1 MRAAVR
7 ADRFTAEGTIFYTR
21 NNLMGAVAVV
31 KGAHDHEVLIA
42 ALRAGL
48 LIDDEMTGVAFVTPL
63 GNGDIFKLPVLF
75 SQFLLF
81 LAPLHTVKWSI
92 QYFKV

>member
-1 MRAAVR
+1 MRAAVGT
-7 ADRFTAEGTIFYTR
+7 DRLPAEGTILDPRY
-21 NNLMGAVAVV
+21 NLMGAVAVV
-31 KGAHDHEVLIA
+31 KGAQDHEVLIA
-42 ALRAGL
+42 ALRAGI
-48 LIDDEMTGVAFVTPL
+48 LIDDKMTGVALVTPL
-63 GNGDIFKLPVLF
+63 GNGDVTKFPVLF